1 MISYDLV
8 VNLCPRARAGWYKY
22 RHYFEELSS
31 IGTRVANSE
40 TSPRGE
46 ASGEATSVLTRLEI
60 VADRVRSI
68 LISASSG
75 EPMQKNG

>member
-1 MISYDLV
+1 M
-8 VNLCPRARAGWYKY
+8 
-22 RHYFEELSS
+22 
-31 IGTRVANSE
+31 ANSE

-46 ASGEATSVLTRLEI
+46 AAGEATSVLTRLEI

-68 LISASSG
+68 LISAASG